1 MTTQKAQRKIKS
13 STVAITVLSILL
25 AIAVVSTIVLAA
37 FSTTRT
43 ANTTITF
50 GGGLTMTLNMSA
62 NADFQAVT
70 DDTKETVTI
79 NPTTGTFAKDDVTMA
94 ALQAKTS
101 EAAFVGWQI
110 VLDTDNTGWTYES
123 TTKTFTNT
131 TKKLQV
137 VITTGAAVTASD
149 SEDGVFYFTDAT
161 TADTYQNIFET
172 LVVSSTTDKV
182 NDIAGQSVEVAINF
196 KAETTAGGG
205 SIDNVKTF
213 A

>member
-1 MTTQKAQRKIKS
+1 M
-13 STVAITVLSILL
+13 L

-37 FSTTRT
+37 FSASRT
-43 ANTTITF
+43 ATTTITF

-70 DDTKETVTI
+70 DDTSQTVTI
-79 NPTTGTFAKDDVTMA
+79 NPTGTFAKDDVTMA

-101 EAAFVGWQI
+101 EAAYVGWQI

-137 VITTGAAVTASD
+137 VITTGATVTASD
-149 SEDGVFYFTDAT
+149 SEDGVFYFTDPT

-172 LVVSSTTDKV
+172 LVVSSTTDNV
-182 NDIAGQSVEVAINF
+182 NDIAGQSVQVAINF

-205 SIDNVKTF
+205 SIDNVNTF

>member
-79 NPTTGTFAKDDVTMA
+79 NPTGTFAKDDVTMA

-123 TTKTFTNT
+123 ATKTFTNT

-137 VITTGAAVTASD
+137 EITTGATVTASD

-172 LVVSSTTDKV
+172 LVVSSTTDNI
-182 NDIAGQSVEVAINF
+182 NDIAGQSVQVAINF